1 MSSNLLFLK
10 SKKENPIRFRENMK
24 RRAPYLKLL
33 FILAIFPIIIEAQNE
48 NLLSETVRFQKA
60 AGFSINE
67 AKAIFVLDKGTNEV
81 IKLDS
86 AGTVIKKIGG
96 TGWDDYTF
104 DNPADIC
111 ATMLKVY
118 ITDRNNNRIQVYD
131 KDLNFLFSLDPKN
144 FAPDKGIFKYPVSS
158 QASHL
163 GDIYIADSD
172 NKQILKFNA
181 NWEYVNSFGN
191 YDYGKFAMA
200 DPVKLA
206 IDNNSNLYL
215 LDGRRII
222 LYDQYGNGIFT
233 FQLAERGSSI
243 RITNNLAVIACD
255 NYLLISRIGDNPESA
270 FRFEKIIP
278 STKEHIVDALASGG
292 KIYLLTENSILIY
305 NLPPF
310 EKNN

>member
-1 MSSNLLFLK
+1 MSSKLLFLK
-10 SKKENPIRFRENMK
+10 SKKWNPLRFRENMNY
-24 RRAPYLKLL
+24 RALKFRLL
-33 FILAIFPIIIEAQNE
+33 MVLLVSPIIMKAQNPGFLGE
-48 NLLSETVRFQKA
+48 IGHFQKA
-60 AGFSINE
+60 AGFSLNE
-67 AKAIFVLDKGTNEV
+67 AKAFFVLDKGTNEV

-86 AGTVIKKIGG
+86 TGTVLKKIGG

-118 ITDRNNNRIQVYD
+118 ITDRNNNRIQAYD

-144 FAPDKGIFKYPVSS
+144 FTLEKSIFKYPVSS

-172 NKQILKFNA
+172 NKQILKFNS

-191 YDYGKFAMA
+191 YDYGKFAMS

-206 IDNNSNLYL
+206 LDNSSNIYL
-215 LDGRRII
+215 LDGKRII

-233 FQLAERGSSI
+233 FQLSERANSI
-243 RITNNLAVIACD
+243 RIINNLAVIACD
-255 NYLLISRIGDNPESA
+255 NSLLISKIGENPESA
-270 FRFEKIIP
+270 FRLKKIIP
-278 STKEHIVDALASGG
+278 GIKEHIVDALAAGD
-292 KIYLLTENSILIY
+292 KIYILTENSILIY
-305 NLPPF
+305 NYSQF
-310 EKNN
+310 EQNN